1 MIRDAL
7 KKTKKA
13 SQVCQK
19 RLALRGNFSLDYLL
33 AIPASMHY
41 MKSLADSDPRED
53 KNFTELTVFSVSATA
68 RSGFLLLVEEKIST
82 TTLLTNYTNTVT
94 SFPLLSCRSPIML
107 SARQQQTR

>member
-1 MIRDAL
+1 
-7 KKTKKA
+7 
-13 SQVCQK
+13 
-19 RLALRGNFSLDYLL
+19 
-33 AIPASMHY
+33 MHY
-41 MKSLADSDPRED
+41 MESLADSDPRED

-94 SFPLLSCRSPIML
+94 SFPLLSCHSPIML

>member
-1 MIRDAL
+1 
-7 KKTKKA
+7 
-13 SQVCQK
+13 
-19 RLALRGNFSLDYLL
+19 
-33 AIPASMHY
+33 MHY

-94 SFPLLSCRSPIML
+94 SFPLLSHNALCSTTTDTM
-107 SARQQQTR
+107 TVM